1 MYKKIEFK
9 LMGNPLNL
17 FLLVNRY
24 GCNFRYLGRLLLYI
38 LKSIFFFPFYFLE
51 SIFFSKSY
59 SKMKI
64 DQSPI
69 FILGHHRSGTTLLHK
84 LISQDPMFCYFKN
97 RDILFPRLNIPGK
110 KILKLFLTFI
120 IRTFRIKTFAYNN
133 VLFELDDPQE
143 EDTCITG
150 MFEPGT
156 FYWKFVFPNSR
167 YDPLKMI
174 EPEIANQKWKNAYGF
189 YLKRI
194 QYHNKSKK
202 LLLKNPPNTARVRTL
217 LEIFPNAKFIY
228 INRDPY
234 EIIYSTIRLWKKGL
248 KAFSLQRYDDN
259 LIEDLVFKYFIE
271 VYKKYI
277 SEKDYIPLTNLI
289 EVKYDDLKSDP
300 LSVIKTIYHKFNLNF
315 DTIEEPLLK
324 QINKEKE
331 YKEFKYQRRERV
343 DDKIKLILNEMSLS
357 SSVIHN

>member
-1 MYKKIEFK
+1 
-9 LMGNPLNL
+9 
-17 FLLVNRY
+17 
-24 GCNFRYLGRLLLYI
+24 
-38 LKSIFFFPFYFLE
+38 
-51 SIFFSKSY
+51 
-59 SKMKI
+59 MKI

-84 LISQDPMFCYFKN
+84 LISQDPQFCYFKN
-97 RDILFPRLNIPGK
+97 SDIIFPRLNTPGK

-143 EDTCITG
+143 EDMCMTG
-150 MFEPGT
+150 MFEPDT

-167 YDPLKMI
+167 YDPLMVI
-174 EPEIANQKWKNAYGF
+174 EPEIANQKWKNTYSF
-189 YLKRI
+189 YLKRV

-202 LLLKNPPNTARVRTL
+202 LLFKNPPNTARVKTL

-248 KAFSLQRYDDN
+248 QVFSLQRYNDI
-259 LIEDLVFKYFIE
+259 LIEDLVFKYFKAFH
-271 VYKKYI
+271 KKYI
-277 SEKDYIPLTNLI
+277 SEKDFIPLANLI
-289 EVKYDDLKSDP
+289 EVKYDDLKTDP

-331 YKEFKYQRRERV
+331 YKVFKYQRKERL
-343 DDKIKLILNEMSLS
+343 DNRIKLMLNEMTMSSL
-357 SSVIHN
+357 IIYN